1 MMSARRLQPADL
13 LSLERYH
20 LEREDFRRRV
30 MAHKTVRQVFL
41 GPHVSLTF
49 EDTLT
54 IQYQVQEM
62 LRIER
67 VFESA
72 GIQEEL
78 DAYGALLPE
87 GDNWKA
93 TMMIEYEEA
102 EERRVALE
110 ALVDVEQRVWLQVGT
125 LPPLFGIADEDL
137 DRSREGKTSAV
148 HFLRFQLDAAQV
160 TEAKAGAAIAMG
172 IDHPAYHISIQTLP
186 SAIRE
191 SLIGDLA

>member
-78 DAYGALLPE
+78 DAYSALLPD

-102 EERRVALE
+102 EERRIALE

-137 DRSREGKTSAV
+137 DRRREGKTSAV

>member
-78 DAYGALLPE
+78 DAYGALLPD

-102 EERRVALE
+102 EERRIALE

-137 DRSREGKTSAV
+137 DRRREGKTSAV

-172 IDHPAYHISIQTLP
+172 IDHPAYYTSIQTLP

>member
-30 MAHKTVRQVFL
+30 MAHKAVRRVFL

-49 EDTLT
+49 EDILT

-78 DAYGALLPE
+78 NAYSALIPD

-93 TMMIEYEEA
+93 TMMIEYEEV

-110 ALVDVEQRVWLQVGT
+110 AMVDIEQRVWLQVGT

-148 HFLRFQLDAAQV
+148 HFLRFQLDTALV
-160 TEAKAGAAIAMG
+160 TLAKAGAAIALG
-172 IDHPAYHISIQTLP
+172 IDHPAYPISIQTLP
-186 SAIRE
+186 SPIRE